1 MGWKEAMQITLFILA
16 WIPIGF
22 LAVTTFS
29 GGTEAYPQDFSV
41 FNSDWN
47 GLSDYR
53 IQIEEQGYDV
63 SVIQSTM
70 STVTRYDG
78 NAVLFIIGPVRDFTI
93 DATLTIFQHILGG
106 GTVVIADDFGTANTS
121 FSLLNE
127 YLLDVIGAQY
137 LEALGVDGFVSF
149 ADGVLLDLDSYHMT
163 PKVPVIRNFVL
174 HPLTQGVDSLYLNN
188 ATVLSPTSALGFA
201 GIARTTS
208 RAWCETNISDPR
220 PSPNEGE
227 LSGVLPVVGAID
239 IGSFRDG
246 AGKLVAISD
255 PSLFINDMYTRFE
268 GNRRF
273 AMNVIDWA
281 TEGSS
286 NDTII
291 FSEQLLA
298 TPIYS
303 SEFFF
308 GAFLGRIFWASTNLF
323 LAPVYPLMTAIGI
336 KKYLPDMKKP
346 EVKSVSEVFMRK
358 GQTYFSERMSYYRT
372 EGNYGRVVR
381 MLYRRLR
388 RGLQKQYHWTQFDPR
403 ELWEIVSHKM
413 PNMEKETF
421 FETIDRIEEIKSKS
435 DIKISEDEMMSLFF
449 WMRDIQTKLI
459 ETK

>member
-1 MGWKEAMQITLFILA
+1 MGWKEALQITLFILA
-16 WIPIGF
+16 WVPIGF

-29 GGTEAYPQDFSV
+29 GGTGAYPQDFSV

-63 SVIQSTM
+63 SVVQSTM

-93 DATLTIFQHILGG
+93 DATLTIFQHILAG

-127 YLLDVIGAQY
+127 YLLDIIGAQY

-149 ADGVLLDLDSYHMT
+149 ADGVLLDLDSYDTT
-163 PKVPVIRNFVL
+163 PKVPVIRDFVS
-174 HPLTQGVDSLYLNN
+174 HPLTEGVDSLYLNN

-208 RAWCETNISDPR
+208 RAWCETNITDPN

-239 IGSFRDG
+239 IGPFFEG

-255 PSLFINDMYTRFE
+255 PSIFINDMYGRFE
-268 GNRRF
+268 GNRRLS
-273 AMNVIDWA
+273 MNIIDWA
-281 TEGSS
+281 TERVL
-286 NDTII
+286 NNTII

-298 TPIYS
+298 TPIS
-303 SEFFF
+303 SAEFFF

-336 KKYLPDMKKP
+336 RKYLPDMKKP
-346 EVKSVSEVFMRK
+346 EVKSVSEVFMRR

-388 RGLQKQYHWTQFDPR
+388 RELQKQYHWSQFDPHD
-403 ELWEIVSHKM
+403 LWEILRHKM
-413 PNMEKETF
+413 PNMDKDAF
-421 FETIDRIEEIKSKS
+421 FEKIDRIEEIKSKS
-435 DIKISEDEMMSLFF
+435 DIKIKEDEMMSLFF
-449 WMRDIQTKLI
+449 WMRDIQNKLI